1 MIVVLRCVTC
11 DELLQSTLCHH
22 SYIITVVNNNTIHKY
37 INNKYINNKYINNRY
52 INNKYINNKYINNKY
67 INNKY
72 FNNNYKDKL
81 LNILFVLVLPVEL
94 MYDCIFSLYSQLMAG
109 KNTTLSRRSE
119 IRDFKHI

>member
-22 SYIITVVNNNTIHKY
+22 SYITVVNNNTIHKY

-52 INNKYINNKYINNKY
+52 INNKY
-67 INNKY
+67 

-81 LNILFVLVLPVEL
+81 LNILFVLVLPVEM
-94 MYDCIFSLYSQLMAG
+94 MYVCIFSLYSQLMAG